1 MTMWQKRWAQ
11 RGGDIYFYS
20 HAFNKDKKAFAIA
33 KVGKQEKKEKTPISL
48 KHIRVF
54 FKILD
59 LD

>member
-1 MTMWQKRWAQ
+1 MTMWQKRWAR
-11 RGGDIYFYS
+11 RGVDIYFYS